1 MGVDTH
7 KAEVVPVVLEKHP
20 NADKL
25 SIVRVYNFT
34 VVVNTEDWQGVEKAV
49 YIQPDSVLPDKPE
62 YRFLKETGNLR
73 KERDALND
81 FVRAGVKPD
90 DYDQQLAAIEAK
102 IDANTKYLRI
112 TVRKLRGVMSMGMLL
127 PAPEG
132 SNIGDDVAE
141 QLGIT
146 HYEPPAM
153 DEIEGSRK
161 HAGRDVA
168 PPPPIIYAPKYDLES
183 VYSFAEAFEPGEMVY
198 ISEKIDGQNSR
209 YVTTFDTEPQNF
221 ESATALQTHAGS
233 RTEWKKKEG
242 GSNWWRALDQNPWI
256 EKWIQSNSEQ
266 VLYGEIFGWVQSLKY
281 GAKQGQLFFRAFDVL
296 RGMEYIDA
304 EEFISVMPEDHRAP
318 SLGIMPF
325 NFEELQKLADGPSLV
340 PGADNMRE
348 GIVIKPLRER
358 QHWKLGRVSLKM
370 VSNAYLEKSAR

>member
-153 DEIEGSRK
+153 DEIDGSRK
-161 HAGRDVA
+161 HAGSDVA
-168 PPPPIIYAPKYDLES
+168 PPPPLFMPQSTISNQYIHLPKLLS
-183 VYSFAEAFEPGEMVY
+183 QVKWSILVRK
-198 ISEKIDGQNSR
+198 STVKI
-209 YVTTFDTEPQNF
+209 V
-221 ESATALQTHAGS
+221 
-233 RTEWKKKEG
+233 
-242 GSNWWRALDQNPWI
+242 
-256 EKWIQSNSEQ
+256 
-266 VLYGEIFGWVQSLKY
+266 
-281 GAKQGQLFFRAFDVL
+281 
-296 RGMEYIDA
+296 
-304 EEFISVMPEDHRAP
+304 VM
-318 SLGIMPF
+318 
-325 NFEELQKLADGPSLV
+325 
-340 PGADNMRE
+340 
-348 GIVIKPLRER
+348 
-358 QHWKLGRVSLKM
+358 
-370 VSNAYLEKSAR
+370 

>member
-62 YRFLKETGNLR
+62 YRFLKDTGNLR

-153 DEIEGSRK
+153 DEIDGSRK
-161 HAGRDVA
+161 HAGSDVA
-168 PPPPIIYAPKYDLES
+168 PPPPLIYAPKYDLES

-296 RGMEYIDA
+296 RGMEYMDA

-340 PGADNMRE
+340 PGAANMRE

>member
-161 HAGRDVA
+161 HAGSDVA
-168 PPPPIIYAPKYDLES
+168 PPPPLIYAPKYDLES

-209 YVTTFDTEPQNF
+209 YVFTPGVKPGYEVLVLNGEKVETRVITPEERLGGELLIKIRGLRNGYKAIQNKYFTEKF
-221 ESATALQTHAGS
+221 
-233 RTEWKKKEG
+233 
-242 GSNWWRALDQNPWI
+242 
-256 EKWIQSNSEQ
+256 
-266 VLYGEIFGWVQSLKY
+266 
-281 GAKQGQLFFRAFDVL
+281 
-296 RGMEYIDA
+296 
-304 EEFISVMPEDHRAP
+304 
-318 SLGIMPF
+318 
-325 NFEELQKLADGPSLV
+325 LV
-340 PGADNMRE
+340 GCS
-348 GIVIKPLRER
+348 
-358 QHWKLGRVSLKM
+358 H
-370 VSNAYLEKSAR
+370 